1 MESYAD
7 AWKRWFPII
16 ERGAEPLNRL
26 MLERAEISGADRV
39 LDVGT
44 GIGEPALT
52 VARALEEGG
61 EVVAI
66 DHDPAMIE
74 FARARADECGAE
86 NIGFDVLSAEDLRF
100 EPSSFDVAFARWSL
114 MFVDDFAATLSR
126 LHGILRPG
134 GRLVLA
140 VWGPPECVPAISLA
154 REVVNEHLGL
164 GPPDHGPKT
173 AFALSDTKLLR
184 SDLADAGFHQASG
197 DWVPV
202 VYEFASAEAYIQFRT
217 DCGKPLFPDSLAV
230 DETARRSALEAVTR
244 ALDPYHQRS
253 GSVRM
258 VNWAYCVTAQT
269 AKSGSCR

>member
-1 MESYAD
+1 MRTPG
-7 AWKRWFPII
+7 KRWFPII
-16 ERGAEPLNRL
+16 ERGADPLNRL
-26 MLERAEISGADRV
+26 MLERAELDGANRV

-44 GIGEPALT
+44 GIGEPAVT
-52 VARALEEGG
+52 VARELGEGG

-74 FARARADECGAE
+74 FARARAGQSGAANIRFEVMGAE
-86 NIGFDVLSAEDLRF
+86 ELGFDV
-100 EPSSFDVAFARWSL
+100 SSFDVALARWSL
-114 MFVDDFAATLSR
+114 MFVDNLPATLAR
-126 LHGILRPG
+126 LHGLLRPG

-164 GPPDHGPKT
+164 DPPDYGPKT

-184 SDLADAGFHQASG
+184 GELTDAGFHQVSG

-202 VYEFASAEAYIQFRT
+202 IYEFASSDAYIRFRT
-217 DCGKPLFPDSLAV
+217 DCGKPLLPIS
-230 DETARRSALEAVTR
+230 DEIDEERRESALEAVTQ
-244 ALDPYHQRS
+244 ALDDYRQRS
-253 GSVRM
+253 GSIRM

-269 AKSGSCR
+269 GNAG

>member
-16 ERGAEPLNRL
+16 ERGADALNRL
-26 MLERAEISGADRV
+26 MLERAEIVGTEQV

-52 VARALEEGG
+52 AARALGEGG
-61 EVVAI
+61 DVVAI

-74 FARARADECGAE
+74 FARARADESGAV
-86 NIGFDVLSAEDLRF
+86 NIRFEVLSAEELPF

-114 MFVDDFAATLSR
+114 MFVDDVPATLAR
-126 LHGILRPG
+126 LRGILRPG
-134 GRLVLA
+134 GRLILA
-140 VWGPPECVPAISLA
+140 VWGPPECVPAICLA
-154 REVVNEHLGL
+154 REVVNAHLEI
-164 GPPDHGPKT
+164 GPPDYGPKT

-184 SDLADAGFHQASG
+184 GELADAGFHQASG

-202 VYEFASAEAYIQFRT
+202 VYEFASAEAYIRFRT
-217 DCGKPLFPDSLAV
+217 DCGKPLFPADLALN
-230 DETARRSALEAVTR
+230 ETARRTALEAVTR
-244 ALDPYHQRS
+244 ALEPYRQRS

-269 AKSGSCR
+269 ANSG